1 MQVVS
6 RAGRLMGDSRMAD
19 LERLYQEY
27 GPSLMRFLRGRH
39 GADEAE
45 DLLHETFVAAL
56 RRLDRL
62 KAATSPRAWL
72 FAIARNLSLTVYRRR
87 RPTTAIEADL
97 PATAEP
103 RADPRLDDM
112 RQAIAELPEQQRQA
126 LELRLREELS
136 YEEIAA
142 VLDIPLGTVRS
153 RLHHAVRRL
162 RQTLTE

>member
-1 MQVVS
+1 
-6 RAGRLMGDSRMAD
+6 MGDSRMAE
-19 LERLYQEY
+19 LERLYHEH

-39 GADEAE
+39 GTEEAE

-56 RRLDRL
+56 RRLDQL
-62 KAATSPRAWL
+62 EAATSPRGWL
-72 FAIARNLSLTVYRRR
+72 FGIARHLSLAVRRRR

-97 PATAEP
+97 PAATEP
-103 RADPRLDDM
+103 GTDPRLDEM
-112 RQAIAELPEQQRQA
+112 RRAIAELPEQQRQA

-162 RQTLTE
+162 RQTLTEQ